1 MTDPGQIPFLIQL
14 LDEESTDIQEAAFRE
29 LAAFGPNLKAGIR
42 GLPFKFS
49 AVQRYYLDLIFQG
62 QKRVRLRRMWPSWQG
77 LEDEHE
83 RVESALSILSDFLSP
98 GPQSPNLTGMLNSL
112 AFSYRVKYFQ
122 KDPKT
127 LAGFLFKERGL
138 EGNENDY
145 YNPQNSNLAYVIKHR
160 RGIPVSLATIYLLV
174 GRRLGIDI
182 EGRHFPGH
190 FLART
195 GSGGK
200 TPLAD
205 GFSPGQVLE
214 SQKVIYAR
222 DDLMEDIS
230 NVLDEKVEAQGIVRL
245 YLANLIRVYRIQ
257 EADEDCELMID
268 LFKDMEFR
276 SESRMLR
283 DITPEHI
290 IVRPEARFKS
300 GDVIVHRR
308 YGYRGIVVDVD
319 EECCATDDW
328 YYSNQTQ
335 PDRYQP
341 WLHILVDGAEQ
352 VAYVAQSSVEKDGS
366 REKIRHSLLAYFF
379 TKVESGRYI
388 RNENPW
394 PETDF

>member
-14 LDEESTDIQEAAFRE
+14 LDDESADIQETAFRE
-29 LAAFGPNLKAGIR
+29 LAAFGPNLKTGIR
-42 GLPFKFS
+42 GLPFKFN

-62 QKRVRLRRMWPSWQG
+62 QKRVRLRRIWPSWQG
-77 LEDEHE
+77 LEDEYE
-83 RVESALSILSDFLSP
+83 RIESALSVLSDFLSP

-112 AFSYRVKYFQ
+112 AFSYRVKYRH
-122 KDPKT
+122 KDPRT
-127 LAGFLFKERGL
+127 LAYFLFKERGL

-145 YNPQNSNLAYVIKHR
+145 YNPQNSNLAYVIKHQ
-160 RGIPVSLATIYLLV
+160 RGIPVSLATICILV

-182 EGRHFPGH
+182 EGSHFSGH

-200 TPLAD
+200 MPFVD
-205 GFSPGQVLE
+205 CFSPGQVPE
-214 SQKVIYAR
+214 AQNVIYAR
-222 DDLMEDIS
+222 EDLIEDIR
-230 NVLDEKVEAQGIVRL
+230 NVLHEKVEAQSIVRR
-245 YLANLIRVYRIQ
+245 YLANLIRAYQIQ

-276 SESRMLR
+276 SESRMLQ

-290 IVRPEARFKS
+290 IVRPKARFKS
-300 GDVIVHRR
+300 GDVIAHRR

-319 EECCATDDW
+319 EECYATDDW
-328 YYSNQTQ
+328 YYGNQTQ

-341 WLHILVDGAEQ
+341 WLHILVDGTGQ
-352 VAYVAQSSVEKDGS
+352 VTYVAQSSVEKDAS
-366 REKIRHSLLAYFF
+366 RAKIRHPLLPYFF
-379 TKVESGRYI
+379 TNMESGRYI